1 MEIVNNFL
9 EEKGSLVWLFVL
21 GPAIQETDLF
31 KVYSIYSRHIEYDYE
46 VPLCRSYEETK
57 KFLNL

>member
-9 EEKGSLVWLFVL
+9 QEKGSLVWLFVL
-21 GPAIQETDLF
+21 GPAIQETDIL
-31 KVYSIYSRHIEYDYE
+31 KVKSIYDRHIKYDYE
-46 VPLCRSYEETK
+46 VPLCQSYEETK